1 MLLYLVRHAE
11 AAPGNPD
18 ELRPLTEAGKRAAR
32 ELGSRIAAAGALD
45 AVVTSPLL
53 RACETGAEIARATG
67 VETPAVAVELA
78 PGATAEALV
87 SAVAGRGERVA
98 AVGHM
103 PDLTVIVR
111 ALTGAEIAFA
121 PGDVHEIEL
130 AV

>member
-53 RACETGAEIARATG
+53 RACETG

-87 SAVAGRGERVA
+87 SAVAGRGQRVA